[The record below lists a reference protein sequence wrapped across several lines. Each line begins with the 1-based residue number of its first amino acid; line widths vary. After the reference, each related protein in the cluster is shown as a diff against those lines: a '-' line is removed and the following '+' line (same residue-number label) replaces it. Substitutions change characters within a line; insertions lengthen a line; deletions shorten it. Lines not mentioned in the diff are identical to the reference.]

1 MPLDHIVYLDSS
13 AKELKKILSGE
24 KTMII
29 RASMGKA
36 RPYGKVDKGD
46 TLFFVNTSSPWRVK
60 AMADVSDVCNSEKMT
75 AEESVELIKEHQEQL
90 DLSKEEKARYN
101 GKRYVILIGI
111 ENVRSI
117 VPFSISDSI
126 HGGVDDWLVVDSID
140 EVIS

>member
-1 MPLDHIVYLDSS
+1 MDHIVYLDSS
-13 AKELKKILSGE
+13 AKELHKILSGE

-36 RPYGKVDKGD
+36 RPYGKVDEGD
-46 TLFFVNTSSPWRVK
+46 TLFFVNTSSPWKVK

-117 VPFSISDSI
+117 VPFSINDSI

>member
-1 MPLDHIVYLDSS
+1 MDHIVYLDSS
-13 AKELKKILSGE
+13 AKELQKILSGE

-36 RPYGKVDKGD
+36 RPYGKVDEGD
-46 TLFFVNTSSPWRVK
+46 TLFFVNTSSPWKVK
-60 AMADVSDVCNSEKMT
+60 AMADVREVYNSEKMT
-75 AEESVELIKEHQEQL
+75 AEESMELIAEHQENL
-90 DLSKEEKARYN
+90 GLTKEEKARYT
-101 GKRYVILIGI
+101 GKRYIILIGI

-140 EVIS
+140 EVIT

>member
-1 MPLDHIVYLDSS
+1 MDHIVYLDSS
-13 AKELKKILSGE
+13 AKELQKILSGE

-36 RPYGKVDKGD
+36 RPYGKVDEGD
-46 TLFFVNTSSPWRVK
+46 TLFFVNISSPWRVK
-60 AMADVSDVCNSEKMT
+60 AMADVRDVHNSEKMT

-90 DLSKEEKARYN
+90 GLSKEEKARYN

-126 HGGVDDWLVVDSID
+126 HGGLDDWLVVDSID
-140 EVIS
+140 EVIT